1 MFSFLS
7 TSMGDRVEQ
16 LKTIMLKAIKSVTSK
31 KASEVID
38 KFPLSL
44 DKRETSGTVPQP
56 GPSTSQSDIELSL
69 SDADSGFVEQ
79 SVDISQNKQ
88 QAVPGTDLSTSVP
101 VLCLNRVDDCATT
114 STTDGTGLNVPDLST
129 SVLVVDLKGVD
140 DGVTTSTTDANSVA
154 EEHDGKFGIDSNIG
168 QSQEGPIDVNANG
181 IMCINDSQNAMII
194 DEKDIG
200 IGRELEV
207 ETVTDKIDMDKEGK
221 FGFNVNVHS
230 TPVTKEYGVTDS
242 GEFINSSKRE
252 YGNGCFVHD
261 LTNNTK
267 FTVKSDGLVFGGP
280 DILSTPLE
288 RHTHSLWRKVNIWN
302 VPDIAYKYVGDSIP
316 LHKEYLYG
324 LKEKEDD
331 FDMGGDYGLPA
342 VEGTRGKC
350 KLDSDTRIGIGT
362 KRKRRCCIL
371 Q

>member
-1 MFSFLS
+1 
-7 TSMGDRVEQ
+7 MGDHVEQ
-16 LKTIMLKAIKSVTSK
+16 LKTITLKAIKSVTSK

-56 GPSTSQSDIELSL
+56 RPSTSQSDIGLSL

-79 SVDISQNKQ
+79 SVDISQNEQ
-88 QAVPGTDLSTSVP
+88 QVVPGTDLSTSVP
-101 VLCLNRVDDCATT
+101 VLHLNRVDDCATT
-114 STTDGTGLNVPDLST
+114 STTDGTGLNVPNLST
-129 SVLVVDLKGVD
+129 SVSVVDLNRVD
-140 DGVTTSTTDANSVA
+140 DGATTSTTDGTGLNVPNFSTSVSVVDLNRVDDGATTSTTDANSVA

-168 QSQEGPIDVNANG
+168 QSQEGPIDVNTNG

-221 FGFNVNVHS
+221 FGFNINVHS
-230 TPVTKEYGVTDS
+230 TPVTKEYGTTDS
-242 GEFINSSKRE
+242 GEFINSSKWE

-280 DILSTPLE
+280 DILSAPLE
-288 RHTHSLWRKVNIWN
+288 
-302 VPDIAYKYVGDSIP
+302 
-316 LHKEYLYG
+316 
-324 LKEKEDD
+324 
-331 FDMGGDYGLPA
+331 
-342 VEGTRGKC
+342 
-350 KLDSDTRIGIGT
+350 
-362 KRKRRCCIL
+362 
-371 Q
+371 

>member
-1 MFSFLS
+1 
-7 TSMGDRVEQ
+7 MGDHVEQ
-16 LKTIMLKAIKSVTSK
+16 LKTITLKAIKSVTSK

-56 GPSTSQSDIELSL
+56 RPSTSQSDIELSL

-79 SVDISQNKQ
+79 SVDISQNEQ
-88 QAVPGTDLSTSVP
+88 QVVPGTDLSTSVP
-101 VLCLNRVDDCATT
+101 VLHLNRVDDCATT

-129 SVLVVDLKGVD
+129 SVSVVDLNGVD
-140 DGVTTSTTDANSVA
+140 DGATTSTTDRTGLNVPDLSTSVSVVDLIGVYDGATTSTTDGTGLNVPNFSTSVSVVDLNRVDDGATTSTTDANSVA

-168 QSQEGPIDVNANG
+168 QSQEGPIDVNTNG

-221 FGFNVNVHS
+221 FGFNINVHS
-230 TPVTKEYGVTDS
+230 TPVTKEYGTTDS
-242 GEFINSSKRE
+242 GEFINSSKWE

-280 DILSTPLE
+280 DILSAPLE
-288 RHTHSLWRKVNIWN
+288 
-302 VPDIAYKYVGDSIP
+302 
-316 LHKEYLYG
+316 
-324 LKEKEDD
+324 
-331 FDMGGDYGLPA
+331 
-342 VEGTRGKC
+342 
-350 KLDSDTRIGIGT
+350 
-362 KRKRRCCIL
+362 
-371 Q
+371 

>member
-1 MFSFLS
+1 M
-7 TSMGDRVEQ
+7 
-16 LKTIMLKAIKSVTSK
+16 
-31 KASEVID
+31 ID

-56 GPSTSQSDIELSL
+56 RPSTSQSYIELSL

-79 SVDISQNKQ
+79 SVDISQNEQ
-88 QAVPGTDLSTSVP
+88 QAVPRTDLSTSLP
-101 VLCLNRVDDCATT
+101 VLRLNRVDCVTTSTTDGTGLNVPDLSTSVSVVDLNGVDDGATT

-129 SVLVVDLKGVD
+129 SVSVVDLNGVD
-140 DGVTTSTTDANSVA
+140 DGVTTSSTDANSVA
-154 EEHDGKFGIDSNIG
+154 EKHDGKFGVDSDIG
-168 QSQEGPIDVNANG
+168 QSQEGSIGVNANG
-181 IMCINDSQNAMII
+181 IMCINDSQNAMIM

-221 FGFNVNVHS
+221 FSFNINVHS

-252 YGNGCFVHD
+252 YRNSCFVHN

-280 DILSTPLE
+280 DILFAPLE
-288 RHTHSLWRKVNIWN
+288 
-302 VPDIAYKYVGDSIP
+302 
-316 LHKEYLYG
+316 
-324 LKEKEDD
+324 
-331 FDMGGDYGLPA
+331 
-342 VEGTRGKC
+342 
-350 KLDSDTRIGIGT
+350 
-362 KRKRRCCIL
+362 
-371 Q
+371 